1 MTTNKADYS
10 ILTLICVAYLAFVLN
25 YRTVPKYILISTVVF
40 AISYVIWGVIHHLRA
55 KNFHTRVVLEYLL
68 VAALGVA
75 LVSTLLL

>member
-1 MTTNKADYS
+1 MTTRRIDY
-10 ILTLICVAYLAFVLN
+10 CVLAIIAIAYLAFVVN
-25 YRTVPKYILISTVVF
+25 YQTVPRYIFIATIVF
-40 AISYVIWGVIHHLRA
+40 GIIYVIWGVIHHLKI